1 MNTTNKSRIGF
12 TLAEVL
18 ITLGIIGVIATITI
32 PGLITKYRRSVVE
45 TKLKKFYSTINQAI
59 RHSIADN
66 EDFVYMDVSDVNTN
80 NNSEKILNW
89 YKENLIKYM
98 TGVSIDKYKNSD
110 TYVKCILNDGTGFVS
125 YLRYNPNREPELWF
139 FYCLDASAP
148 SCKAES
154 FDGNN
159 TFLFK
164 YFPEK
169 KAVDTGR
176 AGEKNFSDCFNKNA
190 AYRHICS
197 EWIKQ
202 NGWKIPDN
210 YPWIK

>member
-1 MNTTNKSRIGF
+1 MTNKSRIGF

-89 YKENLIKYM
+89 YK
-98 TGVSIDKYKNSD
+98 
-110 TYVKCILNDGTGFVS
+110 
-125 YLRYNPNREPELWF
+125 
-139 FYCLDASAP
+139 
-148 SCKAES
+148 
-154 FDGNN
+154 
-159 TFLFK
+159 
-164 YFPEK
+164 
-169 KAVDTGR
+169 
-176 AGEKNFSDCFNKNA
+176 
-190 AYRHICS
+190 
-197 EWIKQ
+197 
-202 NGWKIPDN
+202 
-210 YPWIK
+210 